1 MGFRSIF
8 TKGVALSQAGRTS
21 QHSRKAS
28 SLARQAMNCFKQ
40 ARSYKGEKKLIR
52 C

>member
-28 SLARQAMNCFKQ
+28 SNAKQ
-40 ARSYKGEKKLIR
+40 AIQNLSFMHPACNTGQ
-52 C
+52 